1 MVLFMLCEDI
11 ENYKTYTLEGEENN
25 YILDV
30 IDYHNLSLLVSTS
43 KKIYTGIPLTY
54 KTTTNANLN
63 NCSSVA
69 TVNENYILVTC
80 LDDYLLGYINI
91 NTGSFKNLLNYSE
104 INVSPELTVP
114 NTICSI
120 RVSENMAIIGYNQLD
135 IFNGNKTFILIK
147 VDIKINDG
155 NEPEIDT
162 SNEEIKFYKDF
173 SLFKT
178 NTLRQIVCD
187 TINMTDIP
195 ERLIFICVYDSYDES
210 GKYAIF
216 SQLIN
221 ENFEQ
226 ENKNVRIWR
235 YSSESGFRVQKI
247 NSFYIRCIMKDKVL
261 NIYTE
266 FESFNQKVYPR
277 TINLSDKL
285 ALSVAKKDLFDYNNN
300 FIFTSSYGVLSN
312 MNYYNFSIITE
323 NNGTYYKIYKYNK
336 DSVKKLVG
344 FYDSITGNIIIIFQL
359 SSSIKYII
367 INNYND
373 ICQIDNYSGILKI
386 QTSDTTVYNLQNFFE
401 YYTNF
406 NNIQFEE
413 IIIYEYN
420 PNIIFNNYAFIIQS
434 SSLYNIY

>member
-1 MVLFMLCEDI
+1 MNKYKDITRFSFFLLILNLMVLFMLCEDI

-25 YILDV
+25 YLLDV
-30 IDYHNLSLLVSTS
+30 TDYHNLSLLVSTS

-114 NTICSI
+114 KTICSI
-120 RVSENMAIIGYNQLD
+120 RISENMAIIGYNQLD
-135 IFNGNKTFILIK
+135 TENGNKTFILIK

-173 SLFKT
+173 SVFRT

-187 TINMTDIP
+187 TINMIDIP
-195 ERLIFICVYDSYDES
+195 ERLIFICIYDSYDES

-216 SQLIN
+216 SQLIS

-226 ENKNVRIWR
+226 ENNKVRIWR

-247 NSFYIRCIMKDKVL
+247 NSFYIRSIIKDKVH

-266 FESFNQKVYPR
+266 YEGYSEKAYTR

-312 MNYYNFSIITE
+312 MNYYNFSIITG
-323 NNGTYYKIYKYNK
+323 NNTYYKIIMALIIK
-336 DSVKKLVG
+336 
-344 FYDSITGNIIIIFQL
+344 FINII
-359 SSSIKYII
+359 K
-367 INNYND
+367 
-373 ICQIDNYSGILKI
+373 IL
-386 QTSDTTVYNLQNFFE
+386 
-401 YYTNF
+401 
-406 NNIQFEE
+406 
-413 IIIYEYN
+413 
-420 PNIIFNNYAFIIQS
+420 
-434 SSLYNIY
+434 